1 MKNKQLQKWALGAEI
16 VSAIAVIA
24 TIGFLAFQTMENTNA
39 LQAQTFQALMRD
51 TFDWRAT
58 VNEPNNMELRA
69 KWFQE
74 GYENLT
80 QIEQLQIRGND
91 LLLWGIYES
100 AYFAN
105 ERRVLGSEEWTR
117 FKVAICRNYKRDEV
131 FWDYEGMTSFSEL
144 LTPQFMRFIVD
155 TCI

>member
-58 VNEPNNMELRA
+58 VNEPNNMELRT

-117 FKVAICRNYKRDEV
+117 FEVAICRNYKRDEV

-144 LTPQFMRFIVD
+144 LTPQFMRFIED
-155 TCI
+155 TCT